1 MGTSKKVMWALLAGA
16 MGTPLTAAQAAE
28 KPIEWKE
35 SSAEIIVERDGTY
48 TKTGHLE
55 LLAKTTAAA
64 HNMGQMS
71 EYYSENLEDLD
82 IVDAYTLK
90 ADGRKLPVD
99 VSAILTQAAPGAA
112 NVPLFSDLKMKTII
126 FPDVAAGDT
135 VAYTARHH
143 VKVPFFKGQFTDNVT
158 FPPTWLVRDERATIS
173 LPRDMPLAIDAH
185 GISIT
190 QETAGD
196 RILYRWQYS
205 NPDPLT
211 EDLAAVS
218 QKDRGTRFFV
228 STFKDYDSLAKAYAA
243 ETAATETVTPKIQ
256 AKADE
261 ITAGV
266 TDKRQQ
272 AETLYAW
279 VSTHIRY
286 VGLEFGR
293 NGIIPHAAEAILTN
307 GYGDC
312 KDHAALFGALLKAK
326 GIASELVLINSG
338 NGYSLPTAPTFAQ
351 FDHVISWLP
360 EFHLYVD
367 TTAMVAPFGVLP
379 FSEYGKPVLHV
390 VSTGGAV
397 RQVPILPAGSSL
409 KVVATAKMDAT
420 GAITGT
426 MDSEANGPFSIGLR
440 ETAQNAQAQ
449 GPDRMAAEYLQ
460 AWGWAG
466 TGTYAVNQSPLDLSA
481 SYRIGGTY
489 SADPKPEMLTGA
501 GFAPPNGLEIVRPIG
516 DLLMGD
522 LNIPRIKDTEPT
534 PCYTGHMEETRSLEL
549 PAGYTVTRLPGD
561 ATIADDHL
569 KYVSQWSQKG
579 QVVTVRRTFDTHVDQ
594 ALCTGDVRKS
604 AAKALLAIAA
614 DQRAT
619 ISLMPVNANG
629 H

>member
-1 MGTSKKVMWALLAGA
+1 MLLAGT
-16 MGTPLTAAQAAE
+16 MGTPLSAHAAD

-35 SSAEIIVERDGTY
+35 SSAEIVVDRDGTY

-64 HNMGQMS
+64 HNIGQMN
-71 EYYSENLEDLD
+71 EVYSENLEDLD

-99 VSAILTQAAPGAA
+99 LSAILTQAPQGAA
-112 NVPLFSDLKMKTII
+112 NVPLFSDMKMKTII

-143 VKVPFFKGQFTDNVT
+143 IKVPFFKGQFMDNVT
-158 FPPTWLVRDERATIS
+158 FPRTWLVRDERATIS
-173 LPRDMPLAIDAH
+173 LPRDMPLTIEAH

-211 EDLAAVS
+211 EDVAAVS

-243 ETAATETVTPKIQ
+243 ETAAAEIVTPKIQ

-272 AETLYAW
+272 AEKLYTW

-293 NGIIPHAAEAILTN
+293 SGIIPHAAETVLTN

-326 GIASELVLINSG
+326 GVASELVLINSG
-338 NGYSLPTAPTFAQ
+338 SGYSLPTAPTFAQ

-360 EFHLYVD
+360 DFHLYVD

-379 FSEYGKPVLHV
+379 FPEYGKPVLHV
-390 VSTGGAV
+390 VSNGGAV
-397 RQVPILPAGSSL
+397 RQVPVLPAGSSL
-409 KVVATAKMDAT
+409 IAVASAKMDAS

-426 MDSEANGPFSIGLR
+426 MTAEGNGAFGLNLR
-440 ETAQNAQAQ
+440 GTAQEIQAE
-449 GPDRMAAEYLQ
+449 GPDRLAATYLQ
-460 AWGWAG
+460 AWGFPGSG
-466 TGTYAVNQSPLDLSA
+466 TFTTDQSPLDLTP
-481 SYRIGGTY
+481 SYRISGTY
-489 SADPKPEMLTGA
+489 TADPKPEMLTGA
-501 GFAPPNGLEIVRPIG
+501 GFTPPNGLQVVLPAG
-516 DLLMGD
+516 DFLMGY
-522 LNIPRIKDTEPT
+522 LNVPRMKDTEPT

-549 PAGYTVTRLPGD
+549 PAGYTVTKLPGN

-619 ISLMPVNANG
+619 ISLMPVNTTG